1 MTVDIGQ
8 DRRYPP
14 LYPKSALSA
23 TDSSRRNV
31 RNIEQ
36 LRSYLRPGN
45 AQVDGREPDR
55 VPLYENGLVD
65 PVPADRRVKQ
75 NSGGAPGKGVASLL
89 LRAEIRVYL
98 VDVPASQ
105 GFLPVPPLRQQRIE
119 FRVDNDPVSGFRMFE
134 NDIRAHRREDLRDP
148 GGSFFYLP
156 IKAPSRLHAPSVR
169 SQRRI
174 NACQGEIKLLM
185 DARLRWQGVEW
196 EIVGT
201 PWMLNI
207 GMILRLRREKDGR
220 RQHLWLAADSMDAQE
235 WRDLRRL
242 ISQQSAQRQH

>member
-1 MTVDIGQ
+1 MVLWQSDI
-8 DRRYPP
+8 RV
-14 LYPKSALSA
+14 SW
-23 TDSSRRNV
+23 
-31 RNIEQ
+31 
-36 LRSYLRPGN
+36 RSQWL
-45 AQVDGREPDR
+45 
-55 VPLYENGLVD
+55 
-65 PVPADRRVKQ
+65 
-75 NSGGAPGKGVASLL
+75 SLL
-89 LRAEIRVYL
+89 LHGLMAAFVLLLPRPLSYTPLWLLLLSL
-98 VDVPASQ
+98 VVFD
-105 GFLPVPPLRQQRIE
+105 
-119 FRVDNDPVSGFRMFE
+119 
-134 NDIRAHRREDLRDP
+134 
-148 GGSFFYLP
+148 
-156 IKAPSRLHAPSVR
+156 SVR